1 MLTDSKVSATPA
13 RLLSLS
19 LIYTRAYMFSLS
31 AIIYILYISLLYIIV
46 MVLCNDVFVFDFLS
60 HFLSVILLL
69 PRTSEYLD
77 LLLRLIL

>member
-13 RLLSLS
+13 RLLYLSLS
-19 LIYTRAYMFSLS
+19 LIYIYTGLHFFATCYYIY
-31 AIIYILYISLLYIIV
+31 IIYFATIV
-46 MVLCNDVFVFDFLS
+46 MVFCNDVFVFD
-60 HFLSVILLL
+60 FLSVILLL